1 MEKSYAKIII
11 IGNKV
16 VREKVLL
23 VFCLVVHSCIAI
35 FVKVLYKYYNVL
47 HI

>member
-23 VFCLVVHSCIAI
+23 VFCLV
-35 FVKVLYKYYNVL
+35 KLYLTYFLLNQNDDNFL
-47 HI
+47 EI